1 MLREGL
7 KDSVDISNNSHT
19 SKDTNKTRVS
29 WLCVKPTNLGLLAE
43 MALLVLRS
51 LKKYIIKGFLV

>member
-19 SKDTNKTRVS
+19 NKDTNKTRVS
-29 WLCVKPTNLGLLAE
+29 WLCVKPTNLGLLVE

-51 LKKYIIKGFLV
+51 LKKIYN